1 MPTKKQLENLRKG
14 KATQFR
20 TGEEQARIAKKGG
33 VASGQSR
40 RRLKTLRELDDE
52 FTTDD
57 MRLKMLGGLVKR
69 AQHSS
74 LDLKLYCELMG
85 IDKPEATEEAGARII
100 FCGED
105 DIEE

>member
-1 MPTKKQLENLRKG
+1 MPTKKQLANLRVPSPS
-14 KATQFR
+14 
-20 TGEEQARIAKKGG
+20 EARKNGKKGG
-33 VASGQSR
+33 IASAEKR
-40 RRLKTLRELDDE
+40 RRLKTLRELDNE

-57 MRLKMLGGLVKR
+57 MRLKMLDGLVKR

-85 IDKPEATEEAGARII
+85 IDKPEATEETGARII

>member
-1 MPTKKQLENLRKG
+1 MPTKKQLANLRVPSSS
-14 KATQFR
+14 
-20 TGEEQARIAKKGG
+20 EARKNGKKGG
-33 VASGQSR
+33 IASAEKR

-85 IDKPEATEEAGARII
+85 IDKPETTEETGARII

>member
-1 MPTKKQLENLRKG
+1 MPTKKQLENLKPFD
-14 KATQFR
+14 KR
-20 TGEEQARIAKKGG
+20 TESERRELAKKAG
-33 VASGQSR
+33 VASGRKR

-85 IDKPEATEEAGARII
+85 IDKPETTEETGARII

>member
-1 MPTKKQLENLRKG
+1 MPTKKQLANLIK
-14 KATQFR
+14 KEDR
-20 TGEEQARIAKKGG
+20 TPSERRESAKKAGI
-33 VASGQSR
+33 ASGRKR

-85 IDKPEATEEAGARII
+85 IDKLETTEETGARII

>member
-1 MPTKKQLENLRKG
+1 MTTKKQLANLIK
-14 KATQFR
+14 KEDR
-20 TGEEQARIAKKGG
+20 TPSERRESAKKAGI
-33 VASGQSR
+33 ASGRKR

-85 IDKPEATEEAGARII
+85 IDKPETTEETGARII

>member
-1 MPTKKQLENLRKG
+1 MPTKKQLANLKPVRSKS
-14 KATQFR
+14 
-20 TGEEQARIAKKGG
+20 EARERGTKGG
-33 VASGQSR
+33 IASGQSR

-85 IDKPEATEEAGARII
+85 IDKPETTEETGARII

>member
-1 MPTKKQLENLRKG
+1 MPTKKQLANLKVFSPSEARKNG
-14 KATQFR
+14 
-20 TGEEQARIAKKGG
+20 KKGG
-33 VASGQSR
+33 IASGQSR
-40 RRLKTLRELDDE
+40 RRLKTLRELDGE

-57 MRLKMLGGLVKR
+57 MRLKMLSGLVKR

-74 LDLKLYCELMG
+74 FDLKLYCELMG
-85 IDKPEATEEAGARII
+85 IDKPELTEETGARII

>member
-1 MPTKKQLENLRKG
+1 MPTKKQLANLKKPSDLTSSELRERARKG
-14 KATQFR
+14 
-20 TGEEQARIAKKGG
+20 GI
-33 VASGQSR
+33 ASGQSR

-85 IDKPEATEEAGARII
+85 IDKPETTEETGARII